1 MIAAEKGLEEES
13 ASEPS
18 SILLSVVL
26 LGFGPSIKSY

>member
-18 SILLSVVL
+18 SILSVVL
-26 LGFGPSIKSY
+26 LGFGRQ